1 MTPPA
6 RSQEH
11 SEPSVITEVT
21 RRDIFD
27 AIRLGGVSWS
37 GRMQDDEFLARIYD
51 LGQLASHDHRFD
63 NAAGDI
69 WQHRVRNSD
78 WEADWVFGDR
88 RFDLMWCADADLI
101 RFLCEMLHPVVRP
114 DAEEVERLE
123 ATFNQHLSK
132 DGWQIYPATMV
143 SGRPVFAGR
152 RLAVQV
158 HHAIAAVKTA
168 ADPLAAEY
176 LNRQITRMYSAA
188 QSDPELAIGTAKEL
202 LETVCKSIL
211 DERAGSHAA
220 AMELP
225 ALLKATMKQLSLA
238 PEDVPDTAKGA
249 ESIRILLNSLGT
261 VAGRIAELRNLY
273 GTGHGK
279 SASARVLEPRH
290 ARLAVGAAATL
301 ATFLFDT
308 HQQ

>member
-1 MTPPA
+1 
-6 RSQEH
+6 
-11 SEPSVITEVT
+11 
-21 RRDIFD
+21 
-27 AIRLGGVSWS
+27 
-37 GRMQDDEFLARIYD
+37 
-51 LGQLASHDHRFD
+51 
-63 NAAGDI
+63 
-69 WQHRVRNSD
+69 
-78 WEADWVFGDR
+78 
-88 RFDLMWCADADLI
+88 
-101 RFLCEMLHPVVRP
+101 
-114 DAEEVERLE
+114 
-123 ATFNQHLSK
+123 
-132 DGWQIYPATMV
+132 
-143 SGRPVFAGR
+143 
-152 RLAVQV
+152 
-158 HHAIAAVKTA
+158 VKTA